1 MVESVLHPVD
11 IGMILLYVVFI
22 VALGIWLA
30 RKQHSA
36 EDYFLA
42 GRNMTWPLIGASL
55 YASNISSTSLV
66 GMAGS
71 AYGTGISVFN
81 YEWMAAL
88 ILVVFAFFFLPY
100 LLKSRVFTM
109 PEFLQRRYDGR
120 SRTYFSLITLTGN
133 VMIEISASL
142 YAGALAVKL
151 LFPQIPLWQTVAVM
165 ALLAGAYTAAGGLS
179 AVMITDAVQAAL
191 LQIGAIVIA
200 IGAFVA
206 IGGHWDAVKAVT
218 PHNMLSVIRPLDDPS
233 MPWLGLLTGVPL
245 LGFYYW
251 CTNQFMVQRMLS
263 AKSIQHGR
271 MGALFAGFLKLPVIF
286 LMVLPG
292 TMARVIFPDLHNPD
306 MVYPK
311 LMLEMLPTG
320 LLGLVLAG
328 FLAALMSQIDS
339 TLNSASTLVT
349 MDFVKRF
356 RPQTDTRTL
365 MWVGRGVTVFFMIFA
380 IFWAPQIEKFQSL
393 WDYLQQVLA
402 YLTPPVVAVYVWGIF
417 WKGATPTGAFTSLM
431 SGLVISIFL
440 LVFNTAPW
448 MPEIHF
454 LYVAFDLFILSSLI
468 LFAVSKFT
476 KPATEKQ
483 IEEYTWNPETY
494 RQETEQLRGVPWYS
508 NYRVISGILVACT
521 AVVVL
526 IFW

>member
-1 MVESVLHPVD
+1 MVASGLHPVD

-22 VALGIWLA
+22 VVLGVWLA
-30 RKQHSA
+30 RKQNSA

-100 LLKSRVFTM
+100 LIKSRVYTM

-151 LFPQIPLWQTVAVM
+151 LFPGIPLWQTVAVM
-165 ALLAGAYTAAGGLS
+165 AILAGAYTAAGGLS

-200 IGAFVA
+200 IGAFIK
-206 IGGHWDAVKAVT
+206 IGGHWDAVTAVT
-218 PHNMLSVIRPLDDPS
+218 PPEMLSLVRPLDDPS

-251 CTNQFMVQRMLS
+251 GTNQFMVQRTLS
-263 AKSIQHGR
+263 ARNIHHGR
-271 MGALFAGFLKLPVIF
+271 LGALFAGFLKLPVIF

-292 TMARVIFPDLHNPD
+292 TMARVIFPDLTNPD

-356 RPQTDTRTL
+356 RPKTDTRTL
-365 MWVGRGVTVFFMIFA
+365 MWVGRGVTVFFMLFA
-380 IFWAPQIEKFQSL
+380 IIWAPQIEKFQSL

-402 YLTPPVVAVYVWGIF
+402 YLTPPVVAVYILGIF
-417 WKGATPTGAFTSLM
+417 WKGATPSGAFISLM
-431 SGLVISIFL
+431 SGLAISIFML
-440 LVFNTAPW
+440 LYNSAPW
-448 MPEIHF
+448 MPQIHF
-454 LYVAFDLFILSSLI
+454 LYVAFI
-468 LFAVSKFT
+468 LFVISVVILWISSKFT
-476 KPATEKQ
+476 KPASEEQ
-483 IEEYTWNPETY
+483 LNEYTWDPETY
-494 RQETEQLRGVPWYS
+494 RKETEELRGLPWYS
-508 NYRVISGILVACT
+508 NYRVISGILIICT
-521 AVVVL
+521 AIIVL